1 MAFREFDLG
10 ELTRRS
16 LASLIVSAALL
27 GTPAAIAV
35 QFSDGTLH
43 FAAVPRLVKV
53 STTQNQART
62 WGGRYYIT
70 VSVPEDASEPLGKLE
85 IRQDEGSDRLGPFEF
100 ERTLAFVEGDRQR
113 PVQVESVEIDRDRQT
128 ITVAFNP
135 PVPPGQTLTLGL
147 APVRT
152 PDAGIYLWGITAF
165 PAGEKVASQFLG
177 YGRLHFYDDRDR
189 SFWR

>member
-1 MAFREFDLG
+1 MAVHNLG
-10 ELTRRS
+10 LNALARRS
-16 LASLIVSAALL
+16 LASLIVGAALL
-27 GTPAAIAV
+27 GVPQAIAV
-35 QFSDGTLH
+35 QFSDGTRH

-53 STTQNQART
+53 STTQNQAHT

-100 ERTLAFVEGDRQR
+100 DRTLAFVEGDRQR
-113 PVQVESVEIDRDRQT
+113 SVQVEWVELDRDRQT
-128 ITVAFNP
+128 IAVAFNP
-135 PVPPGQTLTLGL
+135 PIPPGKTLTLGL
-147 APVRT
+147 VPVRT